1 MFNLVAVGDNCI
13 DRLGG
18 HANAVLVGGNAVNV
32 AVQVARGGL
41 RAAYAGAV
49 GPRGEP
55 DGDRVAAALAA
66 NGVDTR
72 WLVRRATPTSVT
84 EIDVDGTGERT
95 IVKEDFGACAGWAP
109 DDATRTALAQA
120 RHVHIGWLD
129 DAGALRRSLAA
140 CGTPVSQDISVN
152 ATSPEN
158 IRPGGL
164 SIVFASLPETRA
176 DEAANRAA
184 ALVAAGAAAGAGGV
198 TVRWRCYDPIDKG
211 IGGKG
216 QSAER
221 ESDAEEWVPPPEEED
236 EVPCARV
243 GPLASRPMDWD
254 IKRMYAPRLKLLE
267 RRTRR
272 AIVAIVGGDDE
283 NGDDDDD
290 DMEDAESVGSWEDE
304 RDASGDEANGAH
316 A

>member
-184 ALVAAGAAAGAGGV
+184 ALVAAGAAAAVITLGRAGSLALAEGRSWRAAAEPVAATDTTGAGDSYIAGFLTARLTGA
-198 TVRWRCYDPIDKG
+198 TVPDAMRAGHALAARTCGHP
-211 IGGKG
+211 GGFP
-216 QSAER
+216 Q
-221 ESDAEEWVPPPEEED
+221 
-236 EVPCARV
+236 
-243 GPLASRPMDWD
+243 
-254 IKRMYAPRLKLLE
+254 
-267 RRTRR
+267 
-272 AIVAIVGGDDE
+272 
-283 NGDDDDD
+283 
-290 DMEDAESVGSWEDE
+290 
-304 RDASGDEANGAH
+304 
-316 A
+316 